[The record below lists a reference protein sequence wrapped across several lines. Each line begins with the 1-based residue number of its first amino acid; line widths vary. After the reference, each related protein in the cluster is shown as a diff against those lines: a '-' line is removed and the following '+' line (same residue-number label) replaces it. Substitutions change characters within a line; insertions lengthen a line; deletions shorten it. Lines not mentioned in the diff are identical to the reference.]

1 MIDILNGLLA
11 DVQSLVL
18 ALVTVIAIAFVVI
31 TWVNTKA
38 LVPVLGAVLL
48 GAIVIYGVQNYDFL
62 QNQVEED
69 FEQRGNP

>member
-1 MIDILNGLLA
+1 MIEILNGLLT

-18 ALVTVIAIAFVVI
+18 ALVTLMAIAFVVM
-31 TWVNTKA
+31 TWVSTKS

-62 QNQVEED
+62 EQKVEED
-69 FEQRGNP
+69 FEQRGTP